1 MTSYARQQAPA
12 VRGMDA
18 NSIAIQI
25 AMINTRNPANLSA
38 ADLESLIAKSE
49 VALDNLRDV
58 YRIANGDDSLTARC
72 FTAAKAIERLQYG
85 LKGRWE
91 HLTGNVP

>member
-1 MTSYARQQAPA
+1 
-12 VRGMDA
+12 MDA

>member
-1 MTSYARQQAPA
+1 MTICSRQQAL
-12 VRGMDA
+12 VVGGMDPH
-18 NSIAIQI
+18 SMAIQI
-25 AMINTRNPANLSA
+25 AMINTQNPANLSA
-38 ADLESLIAKSE
+38 ADLEGLIAKSE
-49 VALDNLRDV
+49 AALDNLRHV
-58 YRIANGDDSLTARC
+58 YRVANGDDSLTARC

>member
-1 MTSYARQQAPA
+1 MTSYARQQASA

-38 ADLESLIAKSE
+38 AELEGLIAKSE

-85 LKGRWE
+85 LKGRWQ
-91 HLTGNVP
+91 HLTGNV